1 MSQLNVTE
9 LDFATI
15 KENLKTFMQSQEE
28 FQDYNFD
35 GSGLSILLDI
45 LAYNTHYNATLAHLQ
60 ANEMFI
66 DSAVKRNSVTS
77 IAKTLGY
84 TPTSR
89 RSARAN
95 ITLQIRPPESFTN
108 TSLTV
113 TRDTPFTAK
122 TAKNTY
128 TFFPREDYVSGLVTL
143 ETGQTGFSF
152 PMELIEGKR
161 VTNTFV
167 VDQSNKSGPFVLPN
181 GNIDTTT
188 IRVRV
193 QQSNTVT
200 SITTWNFYDDIVS
213 VDGTTRA
220 FFVEEGPSGLYEIR
234 FGDDIIG
241 QQLQVGN
248 IVSIDYIVSSGS
260 AANSI
265 PNFSASRTF
274 TASGESK
281 LVYLGS
287 AATGGSEKESVDSI
301 RYNAPKFNSTK
312 NRVVTSDDYETLI
325 RSRFGNINSIAVWG
339 GEENNPPIYGKVFV
353 SIQPLPGSI
362 VSQAD
367 KDIIARDIIRPR
379 SVVSIQPEFVD
390 PIETYIGLN
399 ISVNYNKTITSLTS
413 SRIESEVRAVVQS
426 FFTNNVNKLQKNFYY
441 SKLLSA
447 VVGTTQSIF
456 SASIQVLM
464 HKRIPIFSGDFPED
478 YVVRFNGPL
487 EIETLKTTTFNTT
500 IGTQE
505 YVVYIT
511 DQHDTTVGD
520 IGTLVMKRV
529 SDDVIVLSN
538 VGTVD
543 YTTGVVTITDL
554 LINSGTE
561 STLDNTIRVY
571 VEPFGDSPN
580 ILTTDLTSTSNTSTA
595 AVFPYAARNTVLT
608 LDTSAPNS
616 TVNIPA
622 GLTVTAIANSQE

>member
-35 GSGLSILLDI
+35 GAGLTILLDI

-89 RSARAN
+89 KSARAN
-95 ITLQIRPPESFTN
+95 ITLQIDPPSTFTN
-108 TSLTV
+108 TSLTIL
-113 TRDTPFTAK
+113 RDTPFTAK

-128 TFFPREDYVSGLVTL
+128 TFFPKEDYVSGLVTL
-143 ETGQTGFSF
+143 ETGQTGFTF

-161 VTNTFV
+161 VTNTFI

-181 GNIDTTT
+181 VNIDTTT
-188 IRVRV
+188 VRVRV
-193 QQSNTVT
+193 QTSSTVT
-200 SITTWNFYDDIVS
+200 SVVTWNFYDDIMD
-213 VDGTTRA
+213 VDETTKA
-220 FFVEEGPSGLYEIR
+220 FFIEEGPSGLYEVR

-241 QQLQVGN
+241 KQLQVGN
-248 IVSIDYIVSSGS
+248 IVGIDYIVSSGS

-265 PNFSASRTF
+265 PNFSPSKTF
-274 TASGESK
+274 TASGETK
-281 LVYLGS
+281 VVYLTS
-287 AATGGSEKESVDSI
+287 AATGGREKESVDSI
-301 RYNAPKFNSTK
+301 RYNAPRFNSTK

-325 RSRFGNINSIAVWG
+325 RSRFNNINSIAVWG
-339 GEENNPPIYGKVFV
+339 GEENDPPVYGKVFI

-367 KDIIARDIIRPR
+367 RDIIARDIIRPR

-413 SRIESEVRAVVQS
+413 SRIESEVRAIVQS

-464 HKRIPIFSGDFPED
+464 HKKIPILSGVYED
-478 YVVRFNGPL
+478 YVIRFNGPL
-487 EIETLKTTTFNTT
+487 EPETLRTTTFNTT
-500 IGTQE
+500 IGGQN
-505 YVVYIT
+505 YSVYIT
-511 DQHDTTVGD
+511 DQHDETAGD
-520 IGTLVMKRV
+520 IGTLTMKRT
-529 SDDVIVLSN
+529 SDDTILLSVTGN
-538 VGTVD
+538 VD
-543 YTTGVVTITDL
+543 YSTGVVTITDL
-554 LINSGTE
+554 LINSETE
-561 STLDNTIRVY
+561 AEFRVY
-571 VEPFGDSPN
+571 VEPFGDAPN
-580 ILTTDLTSTSNTSTA
+580 ILTSDLTSTTNSSTA

-608 LDTSAPNS
+608 LDTSAANS
-616 TVNIPA
+616 VSNIPV
-622 GLTVTAIANSQE
+622 GLSVTAIANSQE

>member
-35 GSGLSILLDI
+35 GAGLTILLDI

-95 ITLQIRPPESFTN
+95 ITLQIRPASSFTN
-108 TSLTV
+108 TSLTI

-128 TFFPREDYVSGLVTL
+128 TFFPREDYVSGLVVL

-161 VTNTFV
+161 VTNTFI

-193 QQSNTVT
+193 QQSNAVT
-200 SITTWNFYDDIVS
+200 SITTWNFYDDIVE

-220 FFVEEGPSGLYEIR
+220 FFIEEGPSGLYEIR
-234 FGDDIIG
+234 FGDNIVG
-241 QQLQVGN
+241 QELQVGN
-248 IVSIDYIVSSGS
+248 IVSIDYIVSSGT

-265 PNFSASRTF
+265 PNFSASKTF

-281 LVYLGS
+281 VVYLGS
-287 AATGGSEKESVDSI
+287 AATGGSEKESIDSI

-325 RSRFGNINSIAVWG
+325 RARFGNINSIVVWG
-339 GEENNPPIYGKVFV
+339 GEENNPPIYGKVFI

-362 VSQAD
+362 ISQAD

-399 ISVNYNKTITSLTS
+399 ISVNYNKTITSLTT
-413 SRIESEVRAVVQS
+413 SRIESEVRAVVQN

-441 SKLLSA
+441 SRLLSA
-447 VVGTTQSIF
+447 VAGTTQSIF

-464 HKRIPIFSGDFPED
+464 HKRIEVFTGVPED
-478 YVVRFNGPL
+478 YVIRFNTPL
-487 EIETLKTTTFNTT
+487 EIETVKTTSFTTT

-505 YVVYIT
+505 YDVYIT
-511 DQHDTTVGD
+511 DQHDITVGD
-520 IGTLVMKRV
+520 IGTLVMKRT

-543 YTTGVVTITDL
+543 YITGVVNIIDL
-554 LINSGTE
+554 LVDSGSNTE
-561 STLDNTIRVY
+561 LRVY
-571 VEPFGDSPN
+571 VEPFGDAPN
-580 ILTTDLTSTSNTSTA
+580 ILTTDLTSTSNVSTA
-595 AVFPYAARNTVLT
+595 AIFPNAARNTVLT
-608 LDTSAPNS
+608 LDTSAANS
-616 TVNIPA
+616 VTNIPA

>member
-35 GSGLSILLDI
+35 GAGLTILLDI

-89 RSARAN
+89 KSARAN
-95 ITLQIRPPESFTN
+95 ITLQIDPPSTFTN
-108 TSLTV
+108 TSLTIL
-113 TRDTPFTAK
+113 RDTPFTAK

-128 TFFPREDYVSGLVTL
+128 TFFPKEDYVSGLVTL
-143 ETGQTGFSF
+143 ETGQTGFTF

-161 VTNTFV
+161 VTNTFI

-181 GNIDTTT
+181 VNIDTTT

-193 QQSNTVT
+193 QTSSTVT
-200 SITTWNFYDDIVS
+200 SVVTWNFYDDIME
-213 VDGTTRA
+213 VDETTKA
-220 FFVEEGPSGLYEIR
+220 FFIEEGPSGLYEVR

-248 IVSIDYIVSSGS
+248 IVGIDYIVSSGS

-265 PNFSASRTF
+265 PNFSPSKTF
-274 TASGESK
+274 TASGETK
-281 LVYLGS
+281 VVYLAS
-287 AATGGSEKESVDSI
+287 AATGGREKESVDSI
-301 RYNAPKFNSTK
+301 RHNAPRFNSTK
-312 NRVVTSDDYETLI
+312 NRVVTSSDYETLI
-325 RSRFGNINSIAVWG
+325 RSRFNNINSIAVWG
-339 GEENNPPIYGKVFV
+339 GEENDPPVYGKVFI

-367 KDIIARDIIRPR
+367 RDIIARDIIRPR

-399 ISVNYNKTITSLTS
+399 IAVNYNKTITSLTS
-413 SRIESEVRAVVQS
+413 SRIESEVRAIVQS

-464 HKRIPIFSGDFPED
+464 HKKIPILSGVYED
-478 YVVRFNGPL
+478 YVIRFNGPL
-487 EIETLKTTTFNTT
+487 EPETLITTTFNTT
-500 IGTQE
+500 IGGQN
-505 YVVYIT
+505 YSVYIT
-511 DQHDTTVGD
+511 DQHDETAGD
-520 IGTLVMKRV
+520 IGTLTMKRA
-529 SDDVIVLSN
+529 SDDAILLSVTGN
-538 VGTVD
+538 VD
-543 YTTGVVTITDL
+543 YSTGVVTITDL
-554 LINSGTE
+554 LINSETE
-561 STLDNTIRVY
+561 AEFRVY
-571 VEPFGDSPN
+571 VEPFGDAPN
-580 ILTTDLTSTSNTSTA
+580 ILTSDLTSTTNSSTA

-608 LDTSAPNS
+608 LDTSAANS
-616 TVNIPA
+616 VLNIPV
-622 GLTVTAIANSQE
+622 GLSVTAIANSQE

>member
-1 MSQLNVTE
+1 
-9 LDFATI
+9 
-15 KENLKTFMQSQEE
+15 
-28 FQDYNFD
+28 
-35 GSGLSILLDI
+35 
-45 LAYNTHYNATLAHLQ
+45 
-60 ANEMFI
+60 
-66 DSAVKRNSVTS
+66 
-77 IAKTLGY
+77 
-84 TPTSR
+84 
-89 RSARAN
+89 
-95 ITLQIRPPESFTN
+95 
-108 TSLTV
+108 LTV

-122 TAKNTY
+122 TAQNTY
-128 TFFPREDYVSGLVTL
+128 TFFPREDYVSGLVIL

-161 VTNTFV
+161 VTNTFI

-193 QQSNTVT
+193 QQSNAVT

-213 VDGTTRA
+213 VDGNTRA
-220 FFVEEGPSGLYEIR
+220 FFIEEGPSGLYEVR
-234 FGDDIIG
+234 FGDNIIG
-241 QQLQVGN
+241 QELQVGN
-248 IVSIDYIVSSGS
+248 IVSIDYIVSSGA

-281 LVYLGS
+281 VVYLGS
-287 AATGGSEKESVDSI
+287 AATGGREKESVDSI

-339 GEENNPPIYGKVFV
+339 GEENTPPIYGKVFI

-362 VSQAD
+362 ISQAD

-413 SRIESEVRAVVQS
+413 SRIESEVRAIVQS

-441 SKLLSA
+441 SKLLAA

-464 HKRIPIFSGDFPED
+464 HKRITVFTDVEVPED

-487 EIETLKTTTFNTT
+487 QKETLTCH
-500 IGTQE
+500 IEPSSVHEVWTQ
-505 YVVYIT
+505 
-511 DQHDTTVGD
+511 H
-520 IGTLVMKRV
+520 
-529 SDDVIVLSN
+529 SN
-538 VGTVD
+538 N
-543 YTTGVVTITDL
+543 
-554 LINSGTE
+554 LIISYFWHE
-561 STLDNTIRVY
+561 I
-571 VEPFGDSPN
+571 F
-580 ILTTDLTSTSNTSTA
+580 
-595 AVFPYAARNTVLT
+595 F
-608 LDTSAPNS
+608 
-616 TVNIPA
+616 
-622 GLTVTAIANSQE
+622 AIKSIII

>member
-35 GSGLSILLDI
+35 GAGLSILLDI

-95 ITLQIRPPESFTN
+95 ITLQIRPASSFTN
-108 TSLTV
+108 TSLTI
-113 TRDTPFTAK
+113 TRDTPFTAR

-128 TFFPREDYVSGLVTL
+128 TFFPREDYVSGLVVL

-161 VTNTFV
+161 VTNTFI

-193 QQSNTVT
+193 QQSNAVT
-200 SITTWNFYDDIVS
+200 SITAWNFYDDIVE

-220 FFVEEGPSGLYEIR
+220 FFIEEGPSGLYEIR
-234 FGDDIIG
+234 FGDNIVG
-241 QQLQVGN
+241 QELQVGN
-248 IVSIDYIVSSGS
+248 IVSIDYIVSSGT

-265 PNFSASRTF
+265 PNFSASKTF

-281 LVYLGS
+281 VVYLGS

-339 GEENNPPIYGKVFV
+339 GEENNPPIYGKVFI

-413 SRIESEVRAVVQS
+413 SRIESEVRTVVQN

-447 VVGTTQSIF
+447 VAGTTQSIF

-464 HKRIPIFSGDFPED
+464 HKRITIFTGVPED
-478 YVVRFNGPL
+478 YVIRFNTPL
-487 EIETLKTTTFNTT
+487 EIETLRTTTFTTT

-505 YVVYIT
+505 YDVYIT
-511 DQHDTTVGD
+511 DQHDITVGD
-520 IGTLVMKRV
+520 IGTLVMKRA

-543 YTTGVVTITDL
+543 YTTGVVNIADL
-554 LINSGTE
+554 LIDSGSETE
-561 STLDNTIRVY
+561 LRIY
-571 VEPFGDSPN
+571 VEPFGDAPN
-580 ILTTDLTSTSNTSTA
+580 ILTTDLTSTSNVSTA

-608 LDTSAPNS
+608 LDTSAANS
-616 TVNIPA
+616 VTNIPA

>member
-1 MSQLNVTE
+1 MAQLNVTE
-9 LDFATI
+9 LDFETI
-15 KENLKTFMQSQEE
+15 KQNLKAYLQSQEE

-35 GSGLSILLDI
+35 GAGLSILMDI

-84 TPTSR
+84 TPTSTK
-89 RSARAN
+89 SAVADV
-95 ITLQIRPPESFTN
+95 IFEVKPPQSFTG
-108 TSLTV
+108 TSLTLPR
-113 TRDTPFTAK
+113 TTQFIGK
-122 TAKNTY
+122 TANNSY
-128 TFFPREDYVSGLVTL
+128 TFYPKEDYYSGLVTL
-143 ETGQTGFSF
+143 QNGDTGFSF
-152 PMELIEGKR
+152 PIELIEGKR
-161 VTNTFV
+161 VTNTFT
-167 VDQSNKSGPFVLPN
+167 VDPSNQSGPFVLPN
-181 GNIDTTT
+181 QNIDTTT

-193 QQSNTVT
+193 QESSAVISTTV
-200 SITTWNFYDDIVS
+200 WNFYDDLMM
-213 VDGTTRA
+213 VDSQTRA
-220 FFVEEGPSGLYEIR
+220 FFVEEGPSGLYEVR
-234 FGDDIIG
+234 FGDDILG
-241 QQLQVGN
+241 KKLSVGN
-248 IVSIDYIVSSGS
+248 VVIIEYIVSSGTS
-260 AANSI
+260 ANSI
-265 PNFSASRTF
+265 PNFSSTNTF
-274 TASGESK
+274 TATGEIK
-281 LVYLGS
+281 TVYLES
-287 AATGGSEKESVDSI
+287 AATGGREKESVDSI
-301 RYNAPKFNSTK
+301 RYNAPKFNATK

-325 RSRFGNINSIAVWG
+325 RSRFANINSIAVWG
-339 GEENNPPIYGKVFV
+339 GEENNPPIYGKVFI

-413 SRIESEVRAVVQS
+413 SRIESEVREVVQS

-464 HKRIPIFSGDFPED
+464 HKRIPVFSPVAED

-511 DQHDTTVGD
+511 DQHDATVGD
-520 IGTLVMKRV
+520 IGTLVMKRA
-529 SDDVIVLSN
+529 SDDVIVLSDA
-538 VGTVD
+538 GTVD
-543 YTTGVVTITDL
+543 YTTGVVNITDL
-554 LINSGTE
+554 IINTGSETE
-561 STLDNTIRVY
+561 LRIY
-571 VEPFGDSPN
+571 VEPFGDAPN
-580 ILTTDLTSTSNTSTA
+580 ILTTDLTSTSDTSTA

-608 LDTSAPNS
+608 IDTSAANS
-616 TVNIPA
+616 AVNIPA
-622 GLTVTAIANSQE
+622 GLSITAVANSQE

>member
-35 GSGLSILLDI
+35 GAGLTILLDI

-95 ITLQIRPPESFTN
+95 ITLQIRPATSFTN
-108 TSLTV
+108 TSLTI

-128 TFFPREDYVSGLVTL
+128 TFFPREDYVSGLVVL

-161 VTNTFV
+161 VTNTFI

-193 QQSNTVT
+193 QQSNAVT
-200 SITTWNFYDDIVS
+200 SITTWNFYDDIVE

-220 FFVEEGPSGLYEIR
+220 FFIEEGPSGLYEIR
-234 FGDDIIG
+234 FGDNIVG
-241 QQLQVGN
+241 QELQVGN
-248 IVSIDYIVSSGS
+248 IVSIDYIVSSGT

-265 PNFSASRTF
+265 PNFTPSRTF

-281 LVYLGS
+281 VVYLTS

-325 RSRFGNINSIAVWG
+325 RARFGNINSIVVWG
-339 GEENNPPIYGKVFV
+339 GEENNPPIYGKVFI

-362 VSQAD
+362 ISQAD

-399 ISVNYNKTITSLTS
+399 ISVNYNKTITSLTT

-441 SKLLSA
+441 SRLLSA
-447 VVGTTQSIF
+447 VAGTTQSIF

-464 HKRIPIFSGDFPED
+464 HKRIEVFTGVPED
-478 YVVRFNGPL
+478 YVIRFNTPL
-487 EIETLKTTTFNTT
+487 EIETLRTTSFTTT

-505 YVVYIT
+505 YDVYIT
-511 DQHDTTVGD
+511 DQHDITVGD
-520 IGTLVMKRV
+520 IGTLVMKRA

-538 VGTVD
+538 VGNVD
-543 YTTGVVTITDL
+543 YTTGVVNITDL
-554 LINSGTE
+554 LIDSGSGTE
-561 STLDNTIRVY
+561 LRIY
-571 VEPFGDSPN
+571 VEPFGDAPN
-580 ILTTDLTSTSNTSTA
+580 ILTTDLTSTSNVSSA
-595 AVFPYAARNTVLT
+595 AIFPNAARNTVLT
-608 LDTSAPNS
+608 LDTSAANS
-616 TVNIPA
+616 VTNIPA

>member
-35 GSGLSILLDI
+35 GAGLTILLDI

-95 ITLQIRPPESFTN
+95 ITLQIRPAISFTN
-108 TSLTV
+108 TSLTI

-128 TFFPREDYVSGLVTL
+128 TFFPREDYVSGLVVL

-161 VTNTFV
+161 VTNTFI

-193 QQSNTVT
+193 QQSNAVT
-200 SITTWNFYDDIVS
+200 SITTWNFYDDIVE

-220 FFVEEGPSGLYEIR
+220 FFIEEGPSGLYEIR
-234 FGDDIIG
+234 FGDNIVG
-241 QQLQVGN
+241 QELQVGN
-248 IVSIDYIVSSGS
+248 IVSIDYIVSSGT

-265 PNFSASRTF
+265 PNFTPSRTF

-281 LVYLGS
+281 VVYLTS

-325 RSRFGNINSIAVWG
+325 RARFGNINSIVVWG
-339 GEENNPPIYGKVFV
+339 GEENNPPIYGKVFI

-362 VSQAD
+362 ISQAD

-399 ISVNYNKTITSLTS
+399 ISVNYNKTITSLTT

-441 SKLLSA
+441 SRLLSA
-447 VVGTTQSIF
+447 VAGTTQSIF

-464 HKRIPIFSGDFPED
+464 HKRIEVFTGVPED
-478 YVVRFNGPL
+478 YVIRFNTPL
-487 EIETLKTTTFNTT
+487 EIETLRTTTFTTT

-505 YVVYIT
+505 YDVYIT
-511 DQHDTTVGD
+511 DQHDITVGD
-520 IGTLVMKRV
+520 IGTLVMKRA

-543 YTTGVVTITDL
+543 YTTGVVNITDL
-554 LINSGTE
+554 LIDSGSGTE
-561 STLDNTIRVY
+561 LRIY
-571 VEPFGDSPN
+571 VEPFGDAPN
-580 ILTTDLTSTSNTSTA
+580 ILTTDLTSTSNVSTA

-608 LDTSAPNS
+608 LDTSAANS
-616 TVNIPA
+616 VTNIPA

>member
-35 GSGLSILLDI
+35 GAGLTILLDI

-66 DSAVKRNSVTS
+66 DSAVKRNSVAS

-95 ITLQIRPPESFTN
+95 ITLQIDPPVSFTN

-128 TFFPREDYVSGLVTL
+128 TFFPKEDYVSGLVIL

-161 VTNTFV
+161 VTNTFI

-188 IRVRV
+188 VRVRV

-200 SITTWNFYDDIVS
+200 SITTWNFYDDIVE
-213 VDGTTRA
+213 VDANTRA
-220 FFVEEGPSGLYEIR
+220 FFIEEGPSGLYEIR
-234 FGDDIIG
+234 FGDDVIG
-241 QQLQVGN
+241 QELQVGN

-265 PNFSASRTF
+265 PNFSPSRTF
-274 TASGESK
+274 TATGETK
-281 LVYLGS
+281 VVYLGS

-301 RYNAPKFNSTK
+301 RYNAPKFNATK

-325 RSRFGNINSIAVWG
+325 RSRFGNINSISVWG
-339 GEENNPPIYGKVFV
+339 GEENNPPIYGKVFI

-362 VSQAD
+362 ISQAD

-413 SRIESEVRAVVQS
+413 SRIESEVRTVVEN

-464 HKRIPIFSGDFPED
+464 HKRIPIFTESPED

-500 IGTQE
+500 IGTQD

-511 DQHDTTVGD
+511 DQHDITVGD
-520 IGTLVMKRV
+520 IGTLVMKRA

-543 YTTGVVTITDL
+543 YTTGVVTISDL

-571 VEPFGDSPN
+571 VEPSGDAPN
-580 ILTTDLTSTSNTSTA
+580 ILTTDLTSTSNVSTA
-595 AVFPYAARNTVLT
+595 AVFPSAARNTVLT
-608 LDTSAPNS
+608 LDTSAADS
-616 TVNIPA
+616 AVNIPA
-622 GLTVTAIANSQE
+622 GLSVTAVANSQE

>member
-15 KENLKTFMQSQEE
+15 KENLKTFMQAQEE

-89 RSARAN
+89 KSARAN
-95 ITLQIRPPESFTN
+95 ITLQIRPAESFTN

-128 TFFPREDYVSGLVTL
+128 TFFPREDYVSGLVIL
-143 ETGQTGFSF
+143 ETGETGFSF

-161 VTNTFV
+161 ITNTFV

-188 IRVRV
+188 VRVRV
-193 QQSNTVT
+193 QESNAVAST
-200 SITTWNFYDDIVS
+200 TTWNFYDDIVE
-213 VDGTTRA
+213 VDATTRA
-220 FFVEEGPSGLYEIR
+220 FFIEEGPSGLYEIR
-234 FGDDIIG
+234 FGDDILG

-248 IVSIDYIVSSGS
+248 IVIIDYIVSSGT

-281 LVYLGS
+281 IVYLNS
-287 AATGGSEKESVDSI
+287 AATGGREKESVDSI

-325 RSRFGNINSIAVWG
+325 RSRFANINSIAVWG
-339 GEENNPPIYGKVFV
+339 GEENNPPIYGKVFI

-362 VSQAD
+362 ISQAD

-413 SRIESEVRAVVQS
+413 SRIESEVQAVVQS

-447 VVGTTQSIF
+447 VVGTTKSIF

-464 HKRIPIFSGDFPED
+464 HKRIPIVSAVPED

-505 YVVYIT
+505 YDVYIT
-511 DQHDTTVGD
+511 DQHDMTVGD

-538 VGTVD
+538 AGTVD
-543 YTTGVVTITDL
+543 YTTGVVNITDL
-554 LINSGTE
+554 LINPGAETD
-561 STLDNTIRVY
+561 LRIY
-571 VEPFGDSPN
+571 VEPLGDSPN
-580 ILTTDLTSTSNTSTA
+580 ILTTDLTSTSPASTA
-595 AVFPYAARNTVLT
+595 AVFPSAARNTVLT

-616 TVNIPA
+616 SVNIPA
-622 GLTVTAIANSQE
+622 GLSIAAVANSQE

>member
-35 GSGLSILLDI
+35 GAGLTILLDI

-128 TFFPREDYVSGLVTL
+128 TFFPKEDYVSGLVIL

-152 PMELIEGKR
+152 QMELIEGNR
-161 VTNTFV
+161 VTNTFI

-188 IRVRV
+188 VRVRV

-200 SITTWNFYDDIVS
+200 SITAWNFYDDIVE

-220 FFVEEGPSGLYEIR
+220 FFIEEGPSGLYEIR
-234 FGDDIIG
+234 FGDNIVG

-265 PNFSASRTF
+265 PNFSPSRTF
-274 TASGESK
+274 TASGETK
-281 LVYLGS
+281 VVYLGS

-339 GEENNPPIYGKVFV
+339 GEENNPPIYGKVFI

-399 ISVNYNKTITSLTS
+399 ITVNYNKTITSLTS
-413 SRIESEVRAVVQS
+413 SRIESEVRTVVQN

-441 SKLLSA
+441 SKLLAA

-464 HKRIPIFSGDFPED
+464 HKRIPVFTGTAED
-478 YVVRFNGPL
+478 YVIRFNGPL
-487 EIETLKTTTFNTT
+487 EVETLTTTSFNTT
-500 IGTQE
+500 IGTQQ
-505 YVVYIT
+505 YDVYIT
-511 DQHDTTVGD
+511 DQHDITVGD
-520 IGTLVMKRV
+520 IGTLVIKRV
-529 SDDVIVLSN
+529 DDDVIVLSN
-538 VGTVD
+538 AGTID
-543 YTTGVVTITDL
+543 YNTGVVTMTDL
-554 LINSGTE
+554 TINSVGSATE
-561 STLDNTIRVY
+561 DTMRVY

-580 ILTTDLTSTSNTSTA
+580 ILTTDLTTTTTSSTA

-608 LDTSAPNS
+608 LDTSAADS
-616 TVNIPA
+616 AVNIPA

>member
-9 LDFATI
+9 LDFISI

-35 GSGLSILLDI
+35 GAGLSILLDI

-84 TPTSR
+84 TPTSTK
-89 RSARAN
+89 SARAN
-95 ITLQIRPPESFTN
+95 ITLQIRPAESFTN

-128 TFFPREDYVSGLVTL
+128 TFFPREDYVSGLVIL
-143 ETGQTGFSF
+143 ETGETGFSF

-161 VTNTFV
+161 ITNTFV

-193 QQSNTVT
+193 QESNAVT
-200 SITTWNFYDDIVS
+200 STTTWNFYDDILQ
-213 VDGTTRA
+213 VDATTRA
-220 FFVEEGPSGLYEIR
+220 FFIEEGPSGLYEIR
-234 FGDDIIG
+234 FGDDILG

-248 IVSIDYIVSSGS
+248 IVVIDYIVSSGT

-281 LVYLGS
+281 IVYLNS
-287 AATGGSEKESVDSI
+287 AATGGREKESVDSI

-339 GEENNPPIYGKVFV
+339 GEENNPPIYGKVFI

-362 VSQAD
+362 ISQAD
-367 KDIIARDIIRPR
+367 KDIITRDIIRPR

-413 SRIESEVRAVVQS
+413 SRIESEVEAVVQS

-447 VVGTTQSIF
+447 VVGTTKSIF

-464 HKRIPIFSGDFPED
+464 HKRIPIVSAVPED

-505 YVVYIT
+505 YDVYIT
-511 DQHDTTVGD
+511 DQHDMTVGD

-538 VGTVD
+538 AGTVD
-543 YTTGVVTITDL
+543 YTTGVVNITDL
-554 LINSGTE
+554 LINPGAETD
-561 STLDNTIRVY
+561 LRIY
-571 VEPFGDSPN
+571 VEPLGDSPN
-580 ILTTDLTSTSNTSTA
+580 ILTTDLTSTSPTSTA
-595 AVFPYAARNTVLT
+595 AVFPNAARNTVLT

-616 TVNIPA
+616 SVNIPA
-622 GLTVTAIANSQE
+622 GLSITAVANSQE

>member
-35 GSGLSILLDI
+35 GAGLTILLDI

-66 DSAVKRNSVTS
+66 DSAVKRNSVAS

-95 ITLQIRPPESFTN
+95 ITLQIDPPVSFTN
-108 TSLTV
+108 TSLTIS
-113 TRDTPFTAK
+113 RDTPFTAK
-122 TAKNTY
+122 MAKNTY
-128 TFFPREDYVSGLVTL
+128 TFFPKEDYVSGLVIL

-161 VTNTFV
+161 VTNTFI

-181 GNIDTTT
+181 SNIDTTT
-188 IRVRV
+188 VRVRV

-200 SITTWNFYDDIVS
+200 SITTWNFYDDIVE
-213 VDGTTRA
+213 VDANTRA
-220 FFVEEGPSGLYEIR
+220 FFIEEGPSGLYEVR
-234 FGDDIIG
+234 FGDDVIG

-265 PNFSASRTF
+265 PNFSPPRTF
-274 TASGESK
+274 TATGETK
-281 LVYLGS
+281 VVYLGS

-301 RYNAPKFNSTK
+301 RYNAPKFNATK

-325 RSRFGNINSIAVWG
+325 RSRFGNINSISVWG
-339 GEENNPPIYGKVFV
+339 GEENNPPIYGKVFI

-362 VSQAD
+362 ISQAD

-399 ISVNYNKTITSLTS
+399 ITVNYNKTITSLTS
-413 SRIESEVRAVVQS
+413 SRIESEVGTVVRN

-464 HKRIPIFSGDFPED
+464 HKRIPIFTEFPED

-500 IGTQE
+500 IGTQD

-520 IGTLVMKRV
+520 IGTLVMKRA

-543 YTTGVVTITDL
+543 YTTGVVTISDL

-571 VEPFGDSPN
+571 VEPSGDAPN
-580 ILTTDLTSTSNTSTA
+580 ILTTDLTSTSNVSTA

-608 LDTSAPNS
+608 LDTSAANS
-616 TVNIPA
+616 IVNIPA
-622 GLTVTAIANSQE
+622 GLSITAVANSQE

>member
-35 GSGLSILLDI
+35 GAGLTILLDI

-95 ITLQIRPPESFTN
+95 ITLQIRPASSFTN
-108 TSLTV
+108 TSLTI
-113 TRDTPFTAK
+113 TRDTPFTAR

-128 TFFPREDYVSGLVTL
+128 TFFPREDYVSGLVVL

-161 VTNTFV
+161 VTNTFI

-193 QQSNTVT
+193 QQSNAVT
-200 SITTWNFYDDIVS
+200 SITTWNFYDDIVE

-220 FFVEEGPSGLYEIR
+220 FFIEEGPSGLYEIR
-234 FGDDIIG
+234 FGDNIVG
-241 QQLQVGN
+241 QELQVGN
-248 IVSIDYIVSSGS
+248 IVSIDYIVSSGT

-265 PNFSASRTF
+265 PNFSASKTF

-281 LVYLGS
+281 VVYLGS

-339 GEENNPPIYGKVFV
+339 GEENNPPIYGKVFI

-413 SRIESEVRAVVQS
+413 SRIESEVRTVVQN

-447 VVGTTQSIF
+447 VAGTTQSIF

-464 HKRIPIFSGDFPED
+464 HKRITIFTGVPED
-478 YVVRFNGPL
+478 YVIRFNTPL
-487 EIETLKTTTFNTT
+487 EIETLKTTTFTTT

-505 YVVYIT
+505 YDVYIT
-511 DQHDTTVGD
+511 DQHDITVGD
-520 IGTLVMKRV
+520 IGTLVMKRA

-543 YTTGVVTITDL
+543 YTTGVVNIADL
-554 LINSGTE
+554 LIDSGSETE
-561 STLDNTIRVY
+561 LRIY
-571 VEPFGDSPN
+571 VEPFGDAPN
-580 ILTTDLTSTSNTSTA
+580 ILTTDLTSTSNVSTA

-608 LDTSAPNS
+608 LDTSAANS
-616 TVNIPA
+616 ATNIPA

>member
-35 GSGLSILLDI
+35 GSGLTILLDI

-95 ITLQIRPPESFTN
+95 ITLQIRPASSFTN
-108 TSLTV
+108 TSLTI

-128 TFFPREDYVSGLVTL
+128 TFFPREDYVSGLVVL

-161 VTNTFV
+161 VTNTFI

-193 QQSNTVT
+193 QQSNAVT
-200 SITTWNFYDDIVS
+200 SITTWNFYDDIVE

-220 FFVEEGPSGLYEIR
+220 FFIEEGPSGLYEIR
-234 FGDDIIG
+234 FGDNIVG

-248 IVSIDYIVSSGS
+248 IVSIDYIVSSGT

-265 PNFSASRTF
+265 PNFTPSRTF

-281 LVYLGS
+281 VVYLTS
-287 AATGGSEKESVDSI
+287 AATGGSEKESIDSI

-325 RSRFGNINSIAVWG
+325 RARFGNINSIVVWG
-339 GEENNPPIYGKVFV
+339 GEENNPPIYGKVFI

-362 VSQAD
+362 ISQAD

-399 ISVNYNKTITSLTS
+399 ISVNYNKTITSLTT

-441 SKLLSA
+441 SRLLSA
-447 VVGTTQSIF
+447 VAGTTQSIF

-464 HKRIPIFSGDFPED
+464 HKRIEVFTGVPED
-478 YVVRFNGPL
+478 YVIRFNTPL
-487 EIETLKTTTFNTT
+487 EIETLRTTTFTTT

-505 YVVYIT
+505 YDVYIT
-511 DQHDTTVGD
+511 DQHDITVGD
-520 IGTLVMKRV
+520 IGTLVMKRA

-543 YTTGVVTITDL
+543 YTTGVVNITDL
-554 LINSGTE
+554 LIDSGSGTE
-561 STLDNTIRVY
+561 LRVY
-571 VEPFGDSPN
+571 VEPFGDAPN
-580 ILTTDLTSTSNTSTA
+580 ILTTDLTSTSNVSTA

-608 LDTSAPNS
+608 LDTSAANS
-616 TVNIPA
+616 VTNIPA

>member
-1 MSQLNVTE
+1 MAQLNVTE
-9 LDFATI
+9 LDFETI
-15 KENLKTFMQSQEE
+15 KQNLKAYLQSQEE

-35 GSGLSILLDI
+35 GAGLTILMDI

-84 TPTSR
+84 TPTSTK
-89 RSARAN
+89 SAVADV
-95 ITLQIRPPESFTN
+95 IFEVKPPQSFTG
-108 TSLTV
+108 TSLTLPR
-113 TRDTPFTAK
+113 TTQFIGK
-122 TAKNTY
+122 TANNSY
-128 TFFPREDYVSGLVTL
+128 TFYPKEDYYSGLVTL
-143 ETGQTGFSF
+143 QNGDTGFSF
-152 PMELIEGKR
+152 PIELIEGKR
-161 VTNTFV
+161 VTNTFT
-167 VDQSNKSGPFVLPN
+167 VDPSNQSGPFVLPN
-181 GNIDTTT
+181 QNIDTTT

-193 QQSNTVT
+193 QESSAVISTTV
-200 SITTWNFYDDIVS
+200 WNFYDDLML
-213 VDGTTRA
+213 VDSQTRA
-220 FFVEEGPSGLYEIR
+220 FFVEEGPSGLYEVR
-234 FGDDIIG
+234 FGDDILG
-241 QQLQVGN
+241 KKLSVGN
-248 IVSIDYIVSSGS
+248 VVIIEYIVSSGTS
-260 AANSI
+260 ANSI
-265 PNFSASRTF
+265 PNFSSTNTF
-274 TASGESK
+274 TATGEIK
-281 LVYLGS
+281 TVYLES
-287 AATGGSEKESVDSI
+287 AATGGREKESVDSI
-301 RYNAPKFNSTK
+301 RYNAPKFNATK

-325 RSRFGNINSIAVWG
+325 RSRFANINSIAVWG
-339 GEENNPPIYGKVFV
+339 GEENNPPIYGKVFI

-413 SRIESEVRAVVQS
+413 SRIESEVREVVQS

-464 HKRIPIFSGDFPED
+464 HKRIPVFSPVAED

-511 DQHDTTVGD
+511 DQHDATVGD
-520 IGTLVMKRV
+520 NGTLVMKRA
-529 SDDVIVLSN
+529 SDDVIVLSDA
-538 VGTVD
+538 GTVD
-543 YTTGVVTITDL
+543 YTTGVVNITDL
-554 LINSGTE
+554 IINTGSETE
-561 STLDNTIRVY
+561 LRIY
-571 VEPFGDSPN
+571 VEPFGDAPN
-580 ILTTDLTSTSNTSTA
+580 ILTTDLASTSDTSTA

-608 LDTSAPNS
+608 LDTSAANS
-616 TVNIPA
+616 AVNIPA
-622 GLTVTAIANSQE
+622 GLSITAVANSQE

>member
-35 GSGLSILLDI
+35 GAGLTILLDI

-95 ITLQIRPPESFTN
+95 ITLQIRPASSFTN
-108 TSLTV
+108 TSLTI

-128 TFFPREDYVSGLVTL
+128 TFFPREDYVSGLVVL

-161 VTNTFV
+161 VTNTFN

-193 QQSNTVT
+193 QQSNAVT
-200 SITTWNFYDDIVS
+200 SITTWNFYDDIVE

-220 FFVEEGPSGLYEIR
+220 FFIEEGPSGLYEIR
-234 FGDDIIG
+234 FGDNIVG
-241 QQLQVGN
+241 QELQVGN
-248 IVSIDYIVSSGS
+248 IVSIDYIVSSGT

-281 LVYLGS
+281 VVYLSS

-339 GEENNPPIYGKVFV
+339 GEENTPPIYGKVFI

-413 SRIESEVRAVVQS
+413 SRIESEVRTVVQN

-447 VVGTTQSIF
+447 VAGTTQSIF

-464 HKRIPIFSGDFPED
+464 HKRITIFTGVPED
-478 YVVRFNGPL
+478 YVIRFNTPL
-487 EIETLKTTTFNTT
+487 EIETLRTTTFTTT

-505 YVVYIT
+505 YDVYIT
-511 DQHDTTVGD
+511 DQHDITVGD
-520 IGTLVMKRV
+520 IGTLVVKRA

-543 YTTGVVTITDL
+543 YTTGVVNITDL
-554 LINSGTE
+554 LIDSGSGTE
-561 STLDNTIRVY
+561 LRIY
-571 VEPFGDSPN
+571 VEPFGDAPN
-580 ILTTDLTSTSNTSTA
+580 ILTTDLTSTSNVSTA

-608 LDTSAPNS
+608 LDTSAANS
-616 TVNIPA
+616 VTNIPA

>member
-35 GSGLSILLDI
+35 GAGLTILLDI

-89 RSARAN
+89 KSARAN
-95 ITLQIRPPESFTN
+95 ITLQIDPPSTFTN
-108 TSLTV
+108 TSLTIL
-113 TRDTPFTAK
+113 RDTPFTAK

-128 TFFPREDYVSGLVTL
+128 TFFPKEDYVSGLVTL
-143 ETGQTGFSF
+143 ETGQTGFTF

-161 VTNTFV
+161 VTNTFI

-181 GNIDTTT
+181 VNIDTTT
-188 IRVRV
+188 VRVRV
-193 QQSNTVT
+193 QTSSTVT
-200 SITTWNFYDDIVS
+200 SVVTWNFYDDIMD
-213 VDGTTRA
+213 VDETTKA
-220 FFVEEGPSGLYEIR
+220 FFIEEGPSGLYEVR

-241 QQLQVGN
+241 KQLQVGN
-248 IVSIDYIVSSGS
+248 IVGIDYIVSSGS

-265 PNFSASRTF
+265 PNFSPSKTF
-274 TASGESK
+274 TASGETK
-281 LVYLGS
+281 VVYLTS
-287 AATGGSEKESVDSI
+287 AATGGREKESVDSI
-301 RYNAPKFNSTK
+301 RYNAPRFNSTK

-325 RSRFGNINSIAVWG
+325 RSRFNNINSIAVWG
-339 GEENNPPIYGKVFV
+339 GEENDPPVYGKVFI

-367 KDIIARDIIRPR
+367 RDIIARDIIRPR

-413 SRIESEVRAVVQS
+413 SRIESEVRAIVQS

-464 HKRIPIFSGDFPED
+464 HKKIPILSGVYED
-478 YVVRFNGPL
+478 YVIRFNGPL
-487 EIETLKTTTFNTT
+487 EPETLRTTTFNTT
-500 IGTQE
+500 IGGQN
-505 YVVYIT
+505 YSVYIT
-511 DQHDTTVGD
+511 DQHDETAGD
-520 IGTLVMKRV
+520 IGTLTMKRA
-529 SDDVIVLSN
+529 SDDTILLSVTGN
-538 VGTVD
+538 VD
-543 YTTGVVTITDL
+543 YSTGVVTITDL
-554 LINSGTE
+554 LINSETE
-561 STLDNTIRVY
+561 AEFRVY
-571 VEPFGDSPN
+571 VEPFGDAPN
-580 ILTTDLTSTSNTSTA
+580 ILTSDLTSTTNSSTA

-608 LDTSAPNS
+608 LDTSAANS
-616 TVNIPA
+616 VSNIPV
-622 GLTVTAIANSQE
+622 GLSVTAIANSQE